1 MAEIVERAMSVA
13 ALWLNE
19 AIVSL
24 IRSADGHVNDVGGA
38 ALKMSDKTR
47 PPPFHSFNLKKKKD
61 KSWPVRPGSWLFW
74 AQKWRNT
81 RAKFCQ
87 QLIGFNCPPPGVGA
101 WRWTQTPP
109 TFSARSPR
117 CVLWPPLPPVGP
129 KGPAPAGRFV
139 PLVTFVQCAE

>member
-1 MAEIVERAMSVA
+1 MAEIVERATSVA

-38 ALKMSDKTR
+38 ALEMSDKTR
-47 PPPFHSFNLKKKKD
+47 PPPFHSFNFKKKKTKVD
-61 KSWPVRPGSWLFW
+61 LCVQVVDCFGPK
-74 AQKWRNT
+74 KWRNT